1 MARKRRSFGAAFK
14 AKVALAACRGEKTT
28 AQLAAEFGIHAGQIT
43 AWKKQLLEGAVGLFE
58 DGRGRRPDETAA
70 NNQELYEQIGR
81 LKMEVEWL
89 KKKAAE
95 LG

>member
-1 MARKRRSFGAAFK
+1 MTRKRRVLSSALK
-14 AKVALAACRGEKTT
+14 AKVALAAARGDRTT
-28 AQLAAEFGIHAGQIT
+28 AQLAAQFSVHTSQVT
-43 AWKKQLLEGAVGLFE
+43 AWKKQLLTAAPELFT
-58 DGRGRRPDETAA
+58 DGRRRPKDETLVDE
-70 NNQELYEQIGR
+70 QELYEQIGR

>member
-28 AQLAAEFGIHAGQIT
+28 AQLAAEYSVHTSQVT
-43 AWKKQLLEGAVGLFE
+43 AWKKQLLEGATNLFE
-58 DGRGRRPDETAA
+58 DGRGKRGTDDAA
-70 NNQELYEQIGR
+70 NEEELYEQIGR